1 MESIQPNVT
10 GKKAGSSDA
19 PKRTPLPPEI
29 ALAYRV
35 NDAAK
40 VSGLSRSSIYNLI
53 AAKKLR
59 SIVVAGRRL
68 IPADAL
74 RQLLQGAA

>member
-1 MESIQPNVT
+1 MHTIQANDK
-10 GKKAGSSDA
+10 GRKAGSPDT
-19 PKRTPLPPEI
+19 PKKPPLPPDVV
-29 ALAYRV
+29 LTYRV
-35 NDAAK
+35 NDAAE

-74 RQLLQGAA
+74 RELLQAT